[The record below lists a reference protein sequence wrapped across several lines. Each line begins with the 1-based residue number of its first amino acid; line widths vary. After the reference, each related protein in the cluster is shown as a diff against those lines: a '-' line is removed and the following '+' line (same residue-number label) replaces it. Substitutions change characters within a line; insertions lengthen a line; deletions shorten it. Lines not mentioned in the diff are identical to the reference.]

1 MKYSLPTTA
10 TAPFCPS
17 AVSHS
22 VAVPAD
28 ASPLRKLALFVG
40 PGLLVSVGYMDP
52 GNWATAIEAGSRFGY
67 ALLFVVV
74 LASFSGMLLQSL
86 CSRLGIATGRD
97 LAQLSRERYRPGVA
111 RGQWLLAELSIVA
124 TDLAEVL
131 GAALAF
137 HLLLGVSITTGV
149 VLTAF
154 DTLIV
159 LALQGANFRRLE
171 AIVLGLIATIGACFF
186 VELVLIGPYWPDV
199 AAGLRPSW
207 DTLSSQEPL
216 YLAIGILGATVMPH
230 NLYLHSSV
238 VQTRV
243 SGDDAASKRS
253 AIRFS
258 RLDTIGSLSLALLVN
273 AAILILAA
281 AAFHGSGHTEVV
293 EIQDAY
299 HLLDPLVGGAL
310 ASFLF
315 GFALL
320 AAGQSSTFTGT
331 IAGQVVMEG
340 FLRAKIPCWQRRL
353 ITRGLALVPA
363 LIGVL
368 WLGEAA
374 VGKLLVLSQVVLSL
388 QLPFALWPLIR
399 FSSDRG
405 LMGEFVN
412 PRWGQRAGLVVVRP
426 DLGGEPDLAVF
437 LVRLNQGACG
447 AASPGSGQW
456 PYEKAR
462 RGAGLF
468 QGRSRL
474 T

>member
-1 MKYSLPTTA
+1 MPTTA

-207 DTLSSQEPL
+207 DTLNSQEPL

-243 SGDDAASKRS
+243 SGADVASKRS

-368 WLGEAA
+368 WLGEGA

-399 FSSDRG
+399 FSSDRN

-412 PRWGQRAGLVVVRP
+412 PRWVSALAWSLFGLIS
-426 DLGGEPDLAVF
+426 
-437 LVRLNQGACG
+437 
-447 AASPGSGQW
+447 AAN
-456 PYEKAR
+456 
-462 RGAGLF
+462 
-468 QGRSRL
+468 L
-474 T
+474 TLLYFWFG

>member
-1 MKYSLPTTA
+1 MFVKFSLPSTA

-22 VAVPAD
+22 VAVPAN

-74 LASFSGMLLQSL
+74 LASLSGMLLQSL

-186 VELVLIGPYWPDV
+186 VELVLIKPYWPDV

-207 DTLSSQEPL
+207 DTLGSQEPL

-243 SGDDAASKRS
+243 NGDDTASKRS

-258 RLDTIGSLSLALLVN
+258 RFDTIGSLSLALLVN

-281 AAFHGSGHTEVV
+281 AAFHGTGHTEVV

-363 LIGVL
+363 LLGVL
-368 WLGEAA
+368 WLGEGA
-374 VGKLLVLSQVVLSL
+374 VGKLLVLSQVLLSL

-399 FSSDRG
+399 FSGDRG

-412 PRWGQRAGLVVVRP
+412 PPWVSALAWLLFGLISAAN
-426 DLGGEPDLAVF
+426 LALLYF
-437 LVRLNQGACG
+437 WFA
-447 AASPGSGQW
+447 
-456 PYEKAR
+456 
-462 RGAGLF
+462 
-468 QGRSRL
+468 
-474 T
+474 